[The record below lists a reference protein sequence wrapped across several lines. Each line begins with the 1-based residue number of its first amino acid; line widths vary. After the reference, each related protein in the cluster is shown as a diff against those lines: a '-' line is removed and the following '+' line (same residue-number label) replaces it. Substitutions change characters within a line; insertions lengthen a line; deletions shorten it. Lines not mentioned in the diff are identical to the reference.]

1 MNEEGFD
8 ATERLPDDLLGAV
21 RSLDEGELRALIDF
35 AQHRLREV
43 HPAISDRIDE
53 NSHQEIV
60 QAEEGQAKVLRYEP
74 LDHDQQEVPV
84 LYLVTEEP
92 TPEGDTRLH
101 WTYLGP
107 AEDKHGQSSGE
118 ID

>member
-1 MNEEGFD
+1 MDDEGSD
-8 ATERLPDDLLGAV
+8 TTERLPDDLLAAV
-21 RSLDEGELRALIDF
+21 RALDEGELRALIDF
-35 AQHRLREV
+35 TQDRLREV

-74 LDHDQQEVPV
+74 LDDDQEEVPV
-84 LYLVTEEP
+84 LYLVTEES

-107 AEDKHGQSSGE
+107 AEDRYGQTSGE